1 VPCPSCGRPW
11 VGPQNDI
18 DTDEERWR
26 ALHGECHAGRNGY
39 TNAPL
44 HFMRCCG
51 VPPPSPEQLEA
62 VSRILQ
68 SAAERRERDEKVAR
82 ATSPEVRRQR
92 EEQAAVKRS
101 KRIEKLEAE
110 LVRLRG
116 EEAEASRRR
125 S

>member
-1 VPCPSCGRPW
+1 
-11 VGPQNDI
+11 
-18 DTDEERWR
+18 
-26 ALHGECHAGRNGY
+26 
-39 TNAPL
+39 
-44 HFMRCCG
+44 MRCCG
-51 VPPPSPEQLEA
+51 VPPPSPEQLAA

-68 SAAERRERDEKVAR
+68 SAAERRERDEKVAS

-116 EEAEASRRR
+116 EEAEVSRRP